1 MVVEGEVGVE
11 VGVVRSQL
19 PKSHPP
25 PRRRPRL
32 LLRSFRIFLL
42 LRWDFPPLLTVH
54 FTLLFYLLLFLLLLF
69 LLLLLLLLL
78 PLSPLLLL
86 TYPLSSPL
94 LPSPNR
100 KRRQQPSP
108 ALLAYHDH
116 GSRRPPLRP
125 HPRLPTFPHQ
135 GARGCGR
142 T

>member
-1 MVVEGEVGVE
+1 MEKTAMVVEGEVGVE

-94 LPSPNR
+94 LPSPPPPPPLPTPTPYVPPLL
-100 KRRQQPSP
+100 PSP
-108 ALLAYHDH
+108 PLA
-116 GSRRPPLRP
+116 
-125 HPRLPTFPHQ
+125 
-135 GARGCGR
+135 
-142 T
+142 